1 MIDRALKRRQG
12 EARLFEAKARY
23 LRDLARIQEAREVVA
38 GAITAG
44 LESPALRRLER
55 ALRRIICGLLGSR
68 GEAAQVDASTRSLRS
83 RWSRHALRATCRSGR
98 PA

>member
-1 MIDRALKRRQG
+1 MAELFAKRENSKRAALELIDRALKRRQG

-55 ALRRIICGLLGSR
+55 ALRR
-68 GEAAQVDASTRSLRS
+68 D
-83 RWSRHALRATCRSGR
+83 
-98 PA
+98 